1 MAKLVLEFED
11 DYDFQLIGICSHVK
25 DYRICW
31 ELNQHI
37 ELDLVKEDNFS
48 IYIKGNEQT
57 YPFYK
62 FHDEESLKEYYLIGN
77 RGELGLL
84 IPEESEIDYFLM
96 IKGHIVNNEIEDL
109 SKKISKIKSVLTT
122 ILIDTSQLKSK
133 ENLVF

>member
-1 MAKLVLEFED
+1 MKEF
-11 DYDFQLIGICSHVK
+11 
-25 DYRICW
+25 
-31 ELNQHI
+31 
-37 ELDLVKEDNFS
+37 
-48 IYIKGNEQT
+48 
-57 YPFYK
+57 
-62 FHDEESLKEYYLIGN
+62 YLIGN

-109 SKKISKIKSVLTT
+109 SRKISKIKSVLTT